1 MSSNYT
7 YQFAFVEG
15 VETVD
20 AELIELHVR
29 MVSTGNEYVIN
40 IVGELEP
47 VEPEDFRPKSG
58 PPLPTNVLLSLLGGG
73 NYSKIKRV
81 RSRRKISSN

>member
-7 YQFAFVEG
+7 YQLAHDEG
-15 VETVD
+15 AETY

-29 MVSTGNEYVIN
+29 MVSTGNEYVVN

-47 VEPEDFRPKSG
+47 IG
-58 PPLPTNVLLSLLGGG
+58 PGYYSKPGSPLPEYLILSLLGGG